1 MMKADDLIAK
11 IRSALPDAR
20 VELQDLTGT
29 ADHWKATIISA
40 AFAGKSLV
48 ARHRMVM
55 AALAEE
61 MKGPIHALTLDV
73 KTPEEVAEVSPPEQ

>member
-1 MMKADDLIAK
+1 MKPDDIIAK
-11 IRSALPDAR
+11 IRAALPDAQ

-29 ADHWKATIISA
+29 ADHWKATIVSGQ
-40 AFAGKSLV
+40 FAGKSMLQ
-48 ARHRMVM
+48 RHRLVM

-73 KTPEEVAEVSPPEQ
+73 KTPDER

>member
-1 MMKADDLIAK
+1 VTADEITDKL
-11 IRSALPDAR
+11 RTALPDAR

-29 ADHWKATIISA
+29 ADHWKATIVSA
-40 AFAGKSLV
+40 AFHGKSLIE
-48 ARHRMVM
+48 RHRLVM

-73 KTPEEVAEVSPPEQ
+73 KSPDEV